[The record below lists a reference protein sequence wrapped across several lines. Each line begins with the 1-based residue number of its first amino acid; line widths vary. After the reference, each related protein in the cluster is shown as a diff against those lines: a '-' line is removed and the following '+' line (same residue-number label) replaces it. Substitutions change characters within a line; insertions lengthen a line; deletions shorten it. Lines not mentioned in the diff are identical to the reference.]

1 VNLPQRFK
9 KMSNSRPKTPPF
21 YEFIRVI
28 ADWFFSTFYD
38 YSTSGMGG
46 VPLTGSAIF
55 AANHISFY
63 DPPVIGAQ
71 VHRPFNYFARDTL
84 YRGWFGKA
92 LHKLDT
98 IPVARES
105 ADIKSLKAIFKALK
119 NEGAV
124 AIYPEGTRSACGKL
138 AEPKPGAGMI
148 ACKSKAIVIPTRI
161 FGTFEVFGRQHKLP
175 SLGGSIHIV
184 YGRPMSV
191 DEIDPGK
198 DHPERYLEASRRI
211 MQRIAELQPPE
222 PVIV

>member
-1 VNLPQRFK
+1 
-9 KMSNSRPKTPPF
+9 MSQPRPEIPPF
-21 YEFIRVI
+21 YECVRVT

-38 YSTSGMGG
+38 FSTSGRYHI
-46 VPLTGSAIF
+46 PLHGSAIF

-63 DPPVIGAQ
+63 DPPAIGAQ

-84 YRGWFGKA
+84 YKGLFGKA

-98 IPVARES
+98 IPVARDN

-119 NEGAV
+119 KEGAV
-124 AIYPEGTRSACGKL
+124 AIYPEGTRSADGKL

-148 ACKSKAIVIPTRI
+148 ACKSKATVIPTRI
-161 FGTFEVFGRQHKLP
+161 FGTFEAFGRQHKLP
-175 SLGGSIHIV
+175 QLGGPIHIA
-184 YGRPMSV
+184 YGRPMTV

-211 MQRIAELQPPE
+211 MARIAELEAPQ
-222 PVIV
+222 VTIV